1 MFKLNEI
8 MEMLNIPERTIRRHI
23 KLGLLK
29 GEKIAGTWRFSE
41 DDLNNYFSNAVVQQT
56 QAHVKFK
63 EIFDYLN
70 GISKNENE
78 IVIIKQTNKL
88 TLTKNKELSKYVSNF
103 DDPLYF
109 HLDNKFGKSIITFNG
124 SEKSAISL
132 LHKIN
137 LFDNGK

>member
-8 MEMLNIPERTIRRHI
+8 MEMLNIPERTIRSHI

-41 DDLNNYFSNAVVQQT
+41 DDLNNYFSNTVVQQT
-56 QAHVKFK
+56 QAHVKFN

-70 GISKNENE
+70 GISKYENE

-88 TLTKNKELSKYVSNF
+88 TLIKNRELSKYVSSF
-103 DDPLYF
+103 ESPFYF
-109 HLDNKFGKSIITFNG
+109 YLDNKFGKSIITFKG
-124 SEKSAISL
+124 SEKNAIAL
-132 LHKIN
+132 IHKIN
-137 LFDNGK
+137 SLDN

>member
-41 DDLNNYFSNAVVQQT
+41 DDLNNYFSNALVQQT
-56 QAHVKFK
+56 QTHVKFN

-70 GISKNENE
+70 GISKYENE
-78 IVIIKQTNKL
+78 MVIIKQMSKL
-88 TLTKNKELSKYVSNF
+88 TLTKSKELSKYVSDF
-103 DDPLYF
+103 SDPFYF
-109 HLDNKFGKSIITFNG
+109 FLDNKLGKSIITFRG
-124 SEKSAISL
+124 SEKNAIAL
-132 LHKIN
+132 IHKIN
-137 LFDNGK
+137 SWTV

>member
-8 MEMLNIPERTIRRHI
+8 MEMLSIPERTIRRHI

-56 QAHVKFK
+56 QAHVKFN

-88 TLTKNKELSKYVSNF
+88 TLIKNRELSKYVSSF
-103 DDPLYF
+103 EYPFYF
-109 HLDNKFGKSIITFNG
+109 YLDNKFGKSVITFKG
-124 SEKSAISL
+124 SEKNAIALIHEINSL
-132 LHKIN
+132 
-137 LFDNGK
+137 DN